1 MDKQFAVF
9 DLDGTLADSMVCWA
23 ELAGE
28 FLKKRGIHPVPEGIA
43 DEIKT
48 MTMAEPVNISGGSP
62 ARESECALHLR
73 RTDTLSATA

>member
-48 MTMAEPVNISGGSP
+48 MTMAES
-62 ARESECALHLR
+62 AALFV
-73 RTDTLSATA
+73 RTFGLEDTPDRKSVV

>member
-28 FLKKRGIHPVPEGIA
+28 FLK
-43 DEIKT
+43 
-48 MTMAEPVNISGGSP
+48 NGGSI
-62 ARESECALHLR
+62 LFR
-73 RTDTLSATA
+73 RA